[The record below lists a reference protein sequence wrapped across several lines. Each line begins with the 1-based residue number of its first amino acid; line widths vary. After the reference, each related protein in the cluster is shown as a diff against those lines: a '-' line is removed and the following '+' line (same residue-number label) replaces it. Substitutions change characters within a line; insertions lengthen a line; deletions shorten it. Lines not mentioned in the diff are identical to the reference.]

1 MKAKV
6 KEYQNKKNLST
17 RELIE
22 NRLLRP
28 REVAEYL
35 SISLNKVYRLLQR
48 PDFPK
53 LAIGRNLRVDPIRL
67 REWLDRNNDGWTA

>member
-6 KEYQNKKNLST
+6 KEDTYKGKFST
-17 RELIE
+17 QDLLE
-22 NRLLRP
+22 NRLLKP

-35 SISLNKVYRLLQR
+35 SISLNNVYRLLQR

-53 LAIGRNLRVDPIRL
+53 LNIGRNRRIDPIRL
-67 REWLDRNNDGWTA
+67 REWLDRNNDGRTA